1 MAKLREE
8 TELTNQEKV
17 YNLYLELVRA
27 ERDKKDTVKAYN
39 DNIKRI
45 KDEIK
50 ELIEEAEEAVVA
62 AQREVEVVDEDK

>member
-1 MAKLREE
+1 MAKVN
-8 TELTNQEKV
+8 ELTNQEKV

-27 ERDKKDTVKAYN
+27 ERDKKDTNKAHS

-50 ELIEEAEEAVVA
+50 ELIEEAEAEVVN
-62 AQREVEVVDEDK
+62 AQREADLEEKT